1 MFDWLVINKH
11 LVTLRDNQDY
21 INWSKI
27 MKLHY
32 ITLLLASLGFA
43 SQVQAQTCYNVAKST
58 PTARFSITD
67 TTVVDK
73 QTGLMWAK
81 CSLGQ
86 TGKDCTGSVTKQNWS
101 SAQSAVT
108 AKNAS
113 AAGYLGHKDWRLPNI
128 KELTSIFEAACT
140 QPAINIDVFPNTP
153 TNTYWS
159 ATPFSRKNDD
169 RYIWTINF
177 NYGIAGATDRTY
189 NRTIRLVRDMDI
201 FINKIAGDDLIN
213 TSEDDQ
219 DIKVTGTST
228 LANKTPITLS
238 LNGKTYHA
246 QVLFGRWSASIA
258 KADIQAL
265 AENTELSL
273 TASAS
278 IGADTFEYEKKFTRD
293 TAHPT
298 ASVTP
303 FASRDTTPKIT
314 GTVNDHNA
322 RVIVNINGTNYN
334 ATNNQ
339 DGTWTLKDN
348 AVAAL
353 TTTSDGDKNFEV
365 TVTAIDVAG
374 NLSDTTATGAKVSIS
389 IDVTPPTTQIASID
403 SITDDTLNARIPG
416 SNNDFATSDNNG
428 LIIKAT
434 LSNALE
440 TGVGNPLDNGE
451 KVQYS
456 NDNGSNWVDVPSS
469 SIAGTVITHTDAA
482 LTASK
487 TIQFRV
493 LDSVGNIGTA
503 TTKAITIDTE
513 KPTVTVISFSTTQTS
528 PALNGKFSDN
538 RAGTTIKVNV
548 NSKDYDANTTNG
560 KWVLSA
566 NRINPA
572 LSVGSHTLSITAT
585 DAVGNTQT
593 VTGELV
599 ITANAISIDSMQA
612 DNTSPLNT
620 SFKAEK
626 LNGVI
631 INATLDKALKTGESV
646 KYSNDGTNWHNAT
659 VNTKAITYT
668 DNSINKNTL
677 VRFKIIKSDGTAV
690 AQAQQLV
697 MLKRLNDTGR
707 TKQDQNTTC
716 SSSTFQDCHF
726 GRDKTVTAGDK
737 IGKGKA
743 GFDFTK
749 LDNQGKDLADTATA
763 WVCVRD
769 NVTGLIWKKQTDGG
783 AQGVPY
789 ADTVNIINTANED
802 VVCGKSNWRMP
813 TILELQSIVDYE
825 DTTQSLDKNY
835 FGDVKVTGDYST
847 KNGYYWSS
855 SLNGNNRYR
864 LCMKRSGNYACGLS
878 NHSSISP
885 TNKSFVRLVSPK

>member
-1 MFDWLVINKH
+1 
-11 LVTLRDNQDY
+11 
-21 INWSKI
+21 

-101 SAQSAVT
+101 SAQSTVT

-113 AAGYLGHKDWRLPNI
+113 ATGYLGHKGWRLPNI

-140 QPAINIDVFPNTP
+140 QPAINLDVFPNTP
-153 TNTYWS
+153 TDTYWS
-159 ATPFSRKNDD
+159 ATPSSSGFIWNVAFYSGSTGKHSRTNKN
-169 RYIWTINF
+169 
-177 NYGIAGATDRTY
+177 
-189 NRTIRLVRDMDI
+189 TIRLVRDMDI
-201 FINKIAGDDLIN
+201 FIDRIAGDDLIN

-219 DIKVTGTST
+219 AIKVTGTST

-246 QVLFGRWSASIA
+246 QVLFGRWSANIA

-314 GTVNDHNA
+314 GKVNDHNA

-353 TTTSDGDKNFEV
+353 TTTSDGDKNFDV

-374 NLSDTTATGAKVSIS
+374 NLSDTTATGAKVSIT
-389 IDVTPPTTQIASID
+389 IDVTPPTTHIASID
-403 SITDDTLNARIPG
+403 SITDDTSNARIPS

-428 LIIKAT
+428 LTIKAT

-440 TGVGNPLDNGE
+440 TGAGNSLDDGE
-451 KVQYS
+451 KIQYS
-456 NDNGSNWVDVPSS
+456 NDNGSNWVDIPSS
-469 SIAGTVITHTDAA
+469 SIAGTAITHTDAA
-482 LTASK
+482 LTASN

-560 KWVLSA
+560 KWVLPK
-566 NRINPA
+566 NRINPV

-593 VTGELV
+593 VTGQLV

-612 DNTSPLNT
+612 NNTSPLNT

-631 INATLDKALKTGESV
+631 INATLDTALKTGESV

-668 DNSINKNTL
+668 DSSINKNTL

-707 TKQDQNTTC
+707 TKQDKNTTC
-716 SSSTFQDCHF
+716 TSTFQDCHF

-749 LDNQGKDLADTATA
+749 LDNQGKDLADTDTA

-802 VVCGKSNWRMP
+802 VVCGKTNWRMP

-835 FGDVKVTGDYST
+835 FGDIKTVSGE
-847 KNGYYWSS
+847 GFYWSS

-864 LCMKRSGNYACGLS
+864 LCMKRNVRGYSRCYLS
-878 NHSSISP
+878 NHSYTSP
-885 TNKSFVRLVSPK
+885 TSKSFVRLVSPK